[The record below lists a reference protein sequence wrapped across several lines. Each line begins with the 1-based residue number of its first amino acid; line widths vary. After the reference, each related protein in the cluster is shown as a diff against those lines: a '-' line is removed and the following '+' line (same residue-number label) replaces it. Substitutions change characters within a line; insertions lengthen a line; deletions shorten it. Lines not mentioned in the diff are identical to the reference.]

1 VPARSRHERF
11 RHERFRHDHGTG
23 ILASCFGVLGL
34 VLCLMLAVQ
43 VSSHLVATSR
53 LRSDAQHAARQ
64 AGANPAL
71 QSTLSARLASS
82 HPRATMIWTRTG
94 ERITL
99 TVREPSPARWLGAG
113 SLAGIDAVEATASA
127 QIEVAP

>member
-1 VPARSRHERF
+1 
-11 RHERFRHDHGTG
+11 
-23 ILASCFGVLGL
+23 
-34 VLCLMLAVQ
+34 MLAVQ

-53 LRSDAQHAARQ
+53 VRSDAQHAARQ

-71 QSTLSARLASS
+71 QSSAASRLAAA
-82 HPRATMIWTRTG
+82 HPRATMTWSTRGNRVTV
-94 ERITL
+94 

-113 SLAGIDAVEATASA
+113 SFAGIDAVRATASA